1 MKKSMTDKL
10 KEYLSNK
17 NREELDKDYNEIQE
31 TIKDIDSQL
40 VEYFLK
46 WQEEYHLN
54 NNDD

>member
-1 MKKSMTDKL
+1 MTDKL